1 MLIIHPSFYVID
13 TGIRSSTLRRI
24 EEAGR
29 TCYKSED
36 KITDDSADQFIRRL
50 IKSGHESVLE
60 HENLSVRFIVDR
72 GVSHELVRHRL
83 CAFSQ
88 ESTRYV
94 DYDKHGL
101 TFIKPPWV
109 YVQSG
114 IYDEHIM
121 SFNNEWLMEMAES
134 AKSYHRL
141 IAFYNWSPQQARAVL
156 PNSLKTELVMTAN
169 LREWRHVLRL
179 RASKAAHPQMQ
190 EVMRPLLTYMNN
202 HLPAVFE
209 DIVEEIR
216 IKES

>member
-94 DYDKHGL
+94 NYDKHGL

-121 SFNNEWLMEMAES
+121 SFNNEWLMAMAES

>member
-1 MLIIHPSFYVID
+1 MLIIEPSFYVID

-94 DYDKHGL
+94 DYDKRGL

-109 YVQSG
+109 YVQAG

-121 SFNNEWLMEMAES
+121 SFNNEWLMAMAES

-141 IAFYNWSPQQARAVL
+141 IAFYNWSPQQARSVL

>member
-1 MLIIHPSFYVID
+1 MLIIEPSFYVID

-94 DYDKHGL
+94 DYNKRGL

-109 YVQSG
+109 YVQAG
-114 IYDEHIM
+114 MYDEHIM
-121 SFNNEWLMEMAES
+121 SFNNEWLMAMAEA

>member
-13 TGIRSSTLRRI
+13 TGIHSSTLRRI

-94 DYDKHGL
+94 DYNKRGL

-109 YVQSG
+109 YVQAG
-114 IYDEHIM
+114 MYDEHIM
-121 SFNNEWLMEMAES
+121 SFNNEWLMAMAEA

>member
-121 SFNNEWLMEMAES
+121 SFNNEWLMAMAES

>member
-94 DYDKHGL
+94 DYNKRGL

-109 YVQSG
+109 YVQAG
-114 IYDEHIM
+114 MYDEHIM
-121 SFNNEWLMEMAES
+121 SFNNEWLMAMAEA

>member
-94 DYDKHGL
+94 DYNKHGL

-121 SFNNEWLMEMAES
+121 SFNNEWLMAMAES

>member
-13 TGIRSSTLRRI
+13 TGIRSSMLRRI

-121 SFNNEWLMEMAES
+121 SFNNEWLMAMAES

>member
-121 SFNNEWLMEMAES
+121 SFNNEWLMAMAES

-216 IKES
+216 INES

>member
-94 DYDKHGL
+94 DYNKRGL

-109 YVQSG
+109 YVQAG
-114 IYDEHIM
+114 MYDEHIM
-121 SFNNEWLMEMAES
+121 SFNNEWLMAMAEA

-141 IAFYNWSPQQARAVL
+141 IAFYNWSPQQARSVL

>member
-1 MLIIHPSFYVID
+1 MLIIEPSFYVID

-94 DYDKHGL
+94 DYDKRGL

-109 YVQSG
+109 YVQAG
-114 IYDEHIM
+114 MYDEHIM
-121 SFNNEWLMEMAES
+121 SFNNEWLMAMAEA

>member
-1 MLIIHPSFYVID
+1 MLIIEPSFYVID

-94 DYDKHGL
+94 DYDKRGL

-109 YVQSG
+109 YVQAG
-114 IYDEHIM
+114 MYDEHIM
-121 SFNNEWLMEMAES
+121 SFDNEWIMAMAEA

>member
-50 IKSGHESVLE
+50 IKSGHERVLE
-60 HENLSVRFIVDR
+60 HENRSVRFIVDR

-94 DYDKHGL
+94 DYNKHGL

-121 SFNNEWLMEMAES
+121 SFNNEWLMAMAES

>member
-121 SFNNEWLMEMAES
+121 SFNNEWLMAMAES

-190 EVMRPLLTYMNN
+190 EVMRPLLIYMNN

>member
-1 MLIIHPSFYVID
+1 MLIIEPSFYVID

-94 DYDKHGL
+94 DYNKRGL

-109 YVQSG
+109 YVQAG
-114 IYDEHIM
+114 MYDEHIM
-121 SFNNEWLMEMAES
+121 SFNNEWLMAMAES

-141 IAFYNWSPQQARAVL
+141 IAFYNWSPQQARSVL

>member
-1 MLIIHPSFYVID
+1 MLIIEPSFYVID

-94 DYDKHGL
+94 DYNKRGL

-109 YVQSG
+109 YVQAG
-114 IYDEHIM
+114 MYDEHIM
-121 SFNNEWLMEMAES
+121 SFDNEWIMAMAEA

>member
-50 IKSGHESVLE
+50 IKSGHESVRE

-94 DYDKHGL
+94 DYNKRGL

-109 YVQSG
+109 YVQAG
-114 IYDEHIM
+114 MYDEHIM
-121 SFNNEWLMEMAES
+121 SFNNEWLMAMAEA
-134 AKSYHRL
+134 AKSSHRL

>member
-13 TGIRSSTLRRI
+13 IGIRSSTLRRI

-121 SFNNEWLMEMAES
+121 SFNNEWLMAMAES

-216 IKES
+216 INES